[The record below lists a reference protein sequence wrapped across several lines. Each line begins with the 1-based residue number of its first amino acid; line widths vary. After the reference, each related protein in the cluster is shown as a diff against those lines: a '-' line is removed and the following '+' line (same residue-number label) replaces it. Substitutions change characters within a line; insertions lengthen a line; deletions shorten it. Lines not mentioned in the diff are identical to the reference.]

1 VNIVGLVAAAA
12 VLWVLQAVGLSQLM
26 SRRGF
31 HPLPWFAVSLLMGPA
46 MWPLAVVELISGP
59 PRPELLRRGSRG
71 RGALDIFVALASN
84 ELPEETAVQIRRLMP

>member
-12 VLWVLQAVGLSQLM
+12 VLWVLQAVGLSRLM

-59 PRPELLRRGSRG
+59 PRPELLRRGAAAAELSTSSWPWLATNSPKRPRSRS
-71 RGALDIFVALASN
+71 DV
-84 ELPEETAVQIRRLMP
+84 